1 MITEARLYGIN
12 DDQNGHTLIRTIH
25 PGQAVNTDALVER
38 LAYVEM
44 AHWLNQKYPGR
55 WCYRY
60 AELVEG
66 VTVETPGVVV
76 SHRLLKDENGK
87 YARGLGGHFVED
99 PAQPYIDGVT
109 DTSLI
114 ADGGFKGQFQWIKG
128 GVGGFVPAYVRT
140 EDPERDARYAAAEQE
155 RQEAAEKAR
164 QALLAKL
171 ETLPQIALAPEQEA
185 DWLTWKQINAGD
197 GYSNAVVTFA
207 EQWARLMQ
215 AELEPLLAG
224 GKGLPPEK
232 FSEIAE
238 RTSQEADAV
247 GLTGFMYGVA
257 VGALAKF
264 WMHGGALRV
273 WHNRQYGYDGDG
285 VVNPAVMTVNV
296 E

>member
-25 PGQAVNTDALVER
+25 PGQAVNTDALLER
-38 LAYVEM
+38 LAHVSM
-44 AHWLNQKYPGR
+44 ARWLNQKYPGK

-66 VTVETPGVVV
+66 VTVETSGVVV
-76 SHRLLKDENGK
+76 RHALLKGADGK
-87 YARGLGGHFVED
+87 YMRGLGGDFVED

-114 ADGGFKGQFQWIKG
+114 ADGGFRGQFQWIRG
-128 GVGGFVPAYVRT
+128 GVGNFVPAYVRT
-140 EDPERDARYAAAEQE
+140 EDPERDARYAAAEKE
-155 RQEAAEKAR
+155 RQEAAERTR

-171 ETLPQIALAPEQEA
+171 ATLPQVVLAPNQEA
-185 DWLTWKQINAGD
+185 DWLKWKQINASD

-215 AELEPLLAG
+215 GELAEVFGTEQFA
-224 GKGLPPEK
+224 
-232 FSEIAE
+232 EIAE
-238 RTSQEADAV
+238 RTSQEADTV
-247 GLTGFMYGVA
+247 GLTGFMYGMA

-264 WMHGGALRV
+264 WLYGDALRV
-273 WHNRQYGYDGDG
+273 WHNKQYGHEGEG
-285 VVNPAVMTVNV
+285 TVNPALLTVDAK
-296 E
+296 